1 MVIEPRNFSIRRA
14 DALISAE
21 SNMYESI
28 WRDEI
33 HLCGVKEPIMLHIAM
48 IQSTGESLCSP
59 YQPKGNNA

>member
-1 MVIEPRNFSIRRA
+1 MVIEPRNFAIRKA

-28 WRDEI
+28 WQDEV

-59 YQPKGNNA
+59 YQPKGNNV